1 MASSNDIFS
10 SPPASVKD
18 PLTNAFLSSRLPARH
33 KVLQMLGLW
42 CVFSSTL
49 RFSRVYTGTE
59 TAEGAYEPQQLGGF
73 AVLAVVG
80 LLSSI
85 VANIQWEEKQQQW
98 VYGQLTTVALLIV
111 TTCFGFLF
119 SDVIERSDQ
128 PNPDVMM
135 LVGAMSFASPYVC
148 LLGARST
155 WLEACICGLVL
166 VGPAVILQVIS
177 SGWLIMGYTFN
188 CMMLYH
194 VQRTLRDC
202 FNSASK
208 KHGQSVEAAF
218 NAGLLAGMVSHQ
230 TMLNE
235 GSSASSAGTGT
246 GNGKRPRPEA
256 LVTDNFSIP
265 SEEDCDAALD
275 YMERFYAKYARPGCH
290 DQLSEPPRLRQLLCD
305 QESTLF
311 IKNLLNRQL
320 LCDQE
325 SASFVNNLLN
335 SNLEFQTKDPLPRE
349 GSPQQKMET
358 SETSALRNCWKVR
371 ASTMALLPPTH
382 GQELN
387 PVSFQ
392 LQNEPSQIDDMEY
405 HTTDVPSENS
415 SACKMSSSDATLS
428 DDSQQDAADFSIL
441 SDTVPVWQEEQATC
455 GDVEQGFDVVDV
467 LAELLGMM
475 DEDLATQLADY

>member
-42 CVFSSTL
+42 CIFSSTL

-235 GSSASSAGTGT
+235 GSSANSAGTGT

-256 LVTDNFSIP
+256 LVTDNCSIP

-290 DQLSEPPRLRQLLCD
+290 DQLSGPPRLRQRLCD
-305 QESTLF
+305 
-311 IKNLLNRQL
+311 K
-320 LCDQE
+320 E
-325 SASFVNNLLN
+325 SAVFLNNLLN
-335 SNLEFQTKDPLPRE
+335 QNLEFQTKHPLPEKRL
-349 GSPQQKMET
+349 PQQKMET
-358 SETSALRNCWKVR
+358 SETSALQSNWGKVR
-371 ASTMALLPPTH
+371 TSTKARLPPS
-382 GQELN
+382 QELN
-387 PVSFQ
+387 PVSCK
-392 LQNEPSQIDDMEY
+392 LQNEPSQIDNME
-405 HTTDVPSENS
+405 HFTTDVSSGNS
-415 SACKMSSSDATLS
+415 SACNSAATLS
-428 DDSQQDAADFSIL
+428 DDSQQEAADISIL
-441 SDTVPVWQEEQATC
+441 SDTRHVQHRQQQQVVPVQVWREEQPPY
-455 GDVEQGFDVVDV
+455 DDDFDV
-467 LAELLGMM
+467 LAELLEMM
-475 DEDLATQLADY
+475 DEDLDTQLADH

>member
-42 CVFSSTL
+42 CIFSSTL

-177 SGWLIMGYTFN
+177 SGWLIMGYIFN

-194 VQRTLRDC
+194 VQHTLQDC

-208 KHGQSVEAAF
+208 KHGESVEAAF

-235 GSSASSAGTGT
+235 GSSANSAGTGT

-256 LVTDNFSIP
+256 LVTDNRNIP
-265 SEEDCDAALD
+265 SEEDCNAAVN
-275 YMERFYAKYARPGCH
+275 YMEMFYAKYARPGCH
-290 DQLSEPPRLRQLLCD
+290 DQLCD
-305 QESTLF
+305 QESTSF
-311 IKNLLNRQL
+311 VTNLLNRQL
-320 LCDQE
+320 LCDEE
-325 SASFVNNLLN
+325 SALFVNNLLN
-335 SNLEFQTKDPLPRE
+335 QNLEFQTKDLLPRE

-358 SETSALRNCWKVR
+358 SETSALQNCWKVR
-371 ASTMALLPPTH
+371 VSTMALLPPTH

-392 LQNEPSQIDDMEY
+392 LQNEPSQIDDIEY

-441 SDTVPVWQEEQATC
+441 SDTVPVWQEEKPLC
-455 GDVEQGFDVVDV
+455 GDVEQGFDV
-467 LAELLGMM
+467 LAELLGMT
-475 DEDLATQLADY
+475 DEDLAAQLLYH